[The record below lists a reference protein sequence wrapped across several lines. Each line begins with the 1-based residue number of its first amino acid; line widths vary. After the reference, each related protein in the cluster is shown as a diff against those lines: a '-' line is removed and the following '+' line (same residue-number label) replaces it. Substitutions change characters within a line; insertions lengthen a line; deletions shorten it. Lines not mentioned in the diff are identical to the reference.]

1 MTASTSPEVT
11 IGKVLH
17 ETYEITRQLGEGGM
31 GTVWEARHLRLS
43 GKRCAV
49 KVLHGQV
56 ASDAEAFARFR
67 READIASKIGH
78 PNIIEV
84 LDWNQ
89 LPSGAPY
96 LVLEFLDGEDLAAR
110 LSRGPLPVDQAL
122 SITRQIGSAL
132 KAAHAAEVVH
142 RDLKPGNVYLLP
154 REMGGEMI
162 DHVKV
167 LDFGISKM
175 KNSQTVQTQD
185 AVLLGT
191 PQYMAPEQALGK
203 NNEIDN
209 RTDVFAL
216 GAICYEMLS
225 GRAPFQ
231 GNTLA
236 EVVFKVV
243 YEPTAPLLSYV
254 PGLDPSIAAA
264 IDKAMAKAPADR
276 YPDVGSFITALTGRS
291 LATTDRRAI
300 GSGGLPATNVRT
312 TADPGTARALDLP
325 ASHLRGEMQPVP
337 GEKGSSRWLVFL
349 VAAIVVGAG
358 GTLGALQFMGHEKP
372 SGPVA
377 PVIAS
382 KQATAPAPTPTPT
395 PAVKPVEVPTP
406 VANTAP
412 VPTPAMNDH
421 GSKKVAA
428 KKEEPGA
435 HHVDAAEPPEV
446 KSILDE
452 AEAALKS
459 GNGAQARLIADRSLR
474 IAKTSRAFAIITRA
488 HCSEGDLGNAKATY
502 SHVGAADRARVR
514 KECSAHEID
523 LN

>member
-1 MTASTSPEVT
+1 MTASSPEVT
-11 IGKVLH
+11 IGTVLH
-17 ETYEITRQLGEGGM
+17 ETYEVTRQLGEGGM

-56 ASDAEAFARFR
+56 ATDAEAFARFR

-96 LVLEFLDGEDLAAR
+96 MVLEYLDGEDLAAR
-110 LSRGPLPVDQAL
+110 LSRGPLSVADAL
-122 SITRQIGSAL
+122 SIARQIGSAL
-132 KAAHAAEVVH
+132 KAAHAADVVH

-203 NNEIDN
+203 NHEIDN

-225 GRAPFQ
+225 GQAPFQ

-243 YEPTAPLLSYV
+243 YEPIIPLTRYV
-254 PGLDPSIAAA
+254 PDLDPSIAAA
-264 IDKAMAKAPADR
+264 IDKAMAKAPGDR
-276 YPDVGSFITALTGRS
+276 YADVGSFIAALTGRS

-300 GSGGLPATNVRT
+300 GSGGMPATNVRT
-312 TADPGTARALDLP
+312 SVDPGTALDLP
-325 ASHLRGEMQPVP
+325 ASQLRGEMQAVP
-337 GEKGSSRWLVFL
+337 SGKSSSKWIVFL

-358 GTLGALQFMGHEKP
+358 GTIGALQFVGHEKP
-372 SGPVA
+372 PAPVP
-377 PVIAS
+377 PVIAAS
-382 KQATAPAPTPTPT
+382 QPTAPTPTPAPAINPVEPTPTPT
-395 PAVKPVEVPTP
+395 PAN
-406 VANTAP
+406 A
-412 VPTPAMNDH
+412 H
-421 GSKKVAA
+421 GGKKVAA
-428 KKEEPGA
+428 KKEDSGA

-459 GNGAQARLIADRSLR
+459 GNGAQARLMADRSLR
-474 IAKTSRAFAIITRA
+474 ISKTSRAFAIITRA

-514 KECSAHEID
+514 KECSAHDID

>member
-56 ASDAEAFARFR
+56 ATDAEAFARFR

-96 LVLEFLDGEDLAAR
+96 MVLEYLDGEDLAAR
-110 LSRGPLPVDQAL
+110 LSRGPLSVHDAL
-122 SITRQIGSAL
+122 SIARQMGSAL
-132 KAAHAAEVVH
+132 KAAHAADVVH

-175 KNSQTVQTQD
+175 KNSSTVQTQD

-225 GRAPFQ
+225 GQAPFQ

-243 YEPTAPLLSYV
+243 YEPIIPLTRYV
-254 PGLDPSIAAA
+254 PDLDPSIVAA
-264 IDKAMAKAPADR
+264 IDKAMAKVPADR

-300 GSGGLPATNVRT
+300 GAGGLPATNVRT
-312 TADPGTARALDLP
+312 TADPGTERAVDLP
-325 ASHLRGEMQPVP
+325 ASQLRGEMQAVP
-337 GEKGSSRWLVFL
+337 GETGSSKWIMFL

-377 PVIAS
+377 PVIAGQ
-382 KQATAPAPTPTPT
+382 QATAPAPAPA
-395 PAVKPVEVPTP
+395 PAVKPVDVPTP
-406 VANTAP
+406 VASTA
-412 VPTPAMNDH
+412 PTPATNDH

-459 GNGAQARLIADRSLR
+459 GDGAQARLIADRSLR

-514 KECSAHEID
+514 KECSVHEID